1 MAFFAVV
8 SKMTGKYFILFIFGI
23 LIAIV
28 TSHNL
33 PKRAGKSPPPEV
45 GKDAT
50 KTESQNSA
58 TALSQKDSGSQK
70 ADQTKTK
77 KEPHPTEPKQ
87 TSKAKKA
94 KKGKTE
100 TVSNAPST

>member
-8 SKMTGKYFILFIFGI
+8 SKMTGKYFILLIFGI

-33 PKRAGKSPPPEV
+33 PKRAGKSPPPEA
-45 GKDAT
+45 GKDA
-50 KTESQNSA
+50 TESQNSA

-77 KEPHPTEPKQ
+77 QEPHPTEPKQ

-100 TVSNAPST
+100 TVSNVPST